1 MNNLYNNYYNKA
13 EGDMSLAKVIEVMA
27 EGESIEKALENA
39 VMLTAK
45 TVEQIK
51 SVYVD
56 SMQAVVEN
64 NKIVRY
70 RVNAKITFVVK
81 NT

>member
-1 MNNLYNNYYNKA
+1 
-13 EGDMSLAKVIEVMA
+13 MSLAKVIEVMA
-27 EGESIEKALENA
+27 EGETMEQALENA
-39 VMLTAK
+39 VMLAGK

-51 SVYVD
+51 TVYAENI
-56 SMQAVVEN
+56 QGIVEN

-70 RVNAKITFVVK
+70 RVNAKVTFVVK

>member
-1 MNNLYNNYYNKA
+1 
-13 EGDMSLAKVIEVMA
+13 MSLAKVIEVMA
-27 EGESIEKALENA
+27 EGDTMEQALDNA
-39 VMLTAK
+39 VMLAGK
-45 TVEQIK
+45 TVQDIK
-51 SVYVD
+51 TVYAENI
-56 SMQAVVEN
+56 QGIVEG